1 MKATELMIGDWV
13 KLKTDDGTFIKVH
26 ISALSF
32 EYIWGIIDDDEAN
45 DAIGYDYL
53 EPIPLTAE
61 ILNKNFPKSCDNDYW
76 VDGDFPIIGYSIPC
90 HTDGYCPYV
99 EVSIYNPA
107 RVMEF
112 ELYLNYVHELQH
124 ALRLCGIEKEIEL

>member
-1 MKATELMIGDWV
+1 MIGDWV
-13 KLKTDDGTFIKVH
+13 LYNTTPKRIGGIDGKIIRFFRWDVWENP
-26 ISALSF
+26 SA
-32 EYIWGIIDDDEAN
+32 I
-45 DAIGYDYL
+45 

-61 ILNKNFPKSCDNDYW
+61 ILNKNFPKSCENDYW

-99 EVSIYNPA
+99 EVSIYDPA

-124 ALRLCGIEKEIEL
+124 ALRLCGIKKDIEL

>member
-13 KLKTDDGTFIKVH
+13 CCTDPTPFKIEA
-26 ISALSF
+26 IT
-32 EYIWGIIDDDEAN
+32 IIDFPEYVIGN
-45 DAIGYDYL
+45 DGFDVEISDL
-53 EPIPLTAE
+53 QPIPLTAE

-99 EVSIYNPA
+99 EVSIYDPA

-124 ALRLCGIEKEIEL
+124 ALKLCGIEKEIIL

>member
-1 MKATELMIGDWV
+1 MKAKELMIGDWV
-13 KLKTDDGTFIKVH
+13 KINYRGKFVKVTAIHDGLIDTTAISPLKED
-26 ISALSF
+26 
-32 EYIWGIIDDDEAN
+32 EY
-45 DAIGYDYL
+45 

-90 HTDGYCPYV
+90 HTDGYRPYV
-99 EVSIYNPA
+99 EVSIYDPA

-124 ALRLCGIEKEIEL
+124 ALRLCGFEKEIEL